1 MDARDVSHC
10 PGYTTSAIGEEA
22 ISRSSTATATRYDP
36 ARGTTPLSSARPP
49 PTSIASNVNS
59 PLPPLPRAT
68 AVAFSPFHAAAFPW
82 RSRAETWHVISS
94 PAIATVTPCVAARAP
109 AASPADV
116 SVASEAHDVQRH
128 PGQRLAGVRGDD
140 GHGVNSRD
148 RRRELEPRDAV
159 GGDGRLDRDAARS
172 LRASFEREQRLVR
185 VDDVPE
191 RVSHEDVQDSRLAR
205 APRARD
211 RGRVVLRHRRHGLS
225 GFDLDQNFPRL
236 RPVELRGLHLERY
249 PARPRHRGREPHV
262 VLPVAVVRDD
272 ARLAKVRLG
281 VPDRRGDVRGEL
293 GAAVTYAAAASF
305 PGDELE
311 RVLRPARGGVDVLRR
326 D

>member
-116 SVASEAHDVQRH
+116 SVASEA
-128 PGQRLAGVRGDD
+128 
-140 GHGVNSRD
+140 
-148 RRRELEPRDAV
+148 
-159 GGDGRLDRDAARS
+159 
-172 LRASFEREQRLVR
+172 
-185 VDDVPE
+185 VDPTCDTGP
-191 RVSHEDVQDSRLAR
+191 
-205 APRARD
+205 
-211 RGRVVLRHRRHGLS
+211 GLS
-225 GFDLDQNFPRL
+225 TTSSGIPGNGS
-236 RPVELRGLHLERY
+236 PVS
-249 PARPRHRGREPHV
+249 
-262 VLPVAVVRDD
+262 
-272 ARLAKVRLG
+272 
-281 VPDRRGDVRGEL
+281 GE
-293 GAAVTYAAAASF
+293 TT
-305 PGDELE
+305 DTE
-311 RVLRPARGGVDVLRR
+311 
-326 D
+326 